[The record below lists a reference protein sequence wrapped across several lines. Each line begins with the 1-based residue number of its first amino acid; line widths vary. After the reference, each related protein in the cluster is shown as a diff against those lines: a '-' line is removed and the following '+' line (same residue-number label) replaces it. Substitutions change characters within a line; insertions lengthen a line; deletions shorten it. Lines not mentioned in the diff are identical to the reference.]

1 LPTDVVARYIDNAMV
16 SRPEMSVR
24 CAETLQLCA
33 LPGLP
38 IVEVGDD
45 LVTLIMDGLAR
56 AAIDLRSGDVLVVT
70 SKIVS
75 RSTGRFVDLT
85 TVTPSAQAE
94 EVAREV
100 QRDPRLVELVLRE
113 SVAIS
118 RKQRDLLI
126 TRHRLGFV
134 CANAGIDCSNARP
147 QRATADS
154 GPWALLLPENPD
166 AEALH
171 LRRSL
176 RERTGVDVAVV
187 LSDSHGRPF
196 RLGTVGC
203 AIGVSGLPAIWDRR
217 GDPDLFGN
225 ELQTTITALADQVAA
240 AADLVAG
247 QANEG
252 RCVVHVRGLSFDPS
266 ESAAV
271 ELLRPR
277 DQDVYA

>member
-1 LPTDVVARYIDNAMV
+1 MV
-16 SRPEMSVR
+16 SRPETTVR
-24 CAETLQLCA
+24 CAETMELRA

-38 IVEVGDD
+38 IVEAGDD
-45 LVTLIMDGLAR
+45 LTELVVAGLAR
-56 AAIDLRSGDVLVVT
+56 AIIEPRAGDVLVVT

-85 TVTPSAQAE
+85 TVTPSAQAI
-94 EVAREV
+94 ALADEV
-100 QRDPRLVELVLRE
+100 QRDARLIELVLRE
-113 SVAIS
+113 STSIS
-118 RKQRDLLI
+118 RKKRDVLI

-134 CANAGIDCSNARP
+134 SANAGIDCSNARP
-147 QRATADS
+147 VGASPGS
-154 GPWALLLPENPD
+154 GPWALLLPEHPD
-166 AEALH
+166 TEALK
-171 LRRSL
+171 LRQSL
-176 RERTGVDVAVV
+176 RAATGVDLGIV

-203 AIGVSGLPAIWDRR
+203 AIGASGLPATWDRR

-252 RCVVHVRGLSFDPS
+252 RCVVHVRGLSFESSD
-266 ESAAV
+266 SAAA
-271 ELLRPR
+271 ELLRPI
-277 DQDVYA
+277 DQDLYA